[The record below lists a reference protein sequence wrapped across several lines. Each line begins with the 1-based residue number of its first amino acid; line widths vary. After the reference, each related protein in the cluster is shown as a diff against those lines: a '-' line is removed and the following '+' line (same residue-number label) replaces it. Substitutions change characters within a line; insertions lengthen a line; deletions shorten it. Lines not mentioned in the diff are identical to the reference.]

1 MAKADPKIA
10 IAPDLSL
17 ALDAV
22 ARLEKTS
29 KRALVEDIL
38 RRGLRKSEIEM
49 KVLELLKTM
58 ASQSVTTNEKIEM
71 IADYIVD
78 LRSDRRTR

>member
-78 LRSDRRTR
+78 LRSDRRSR